1 MRPIDRFCQR
11 HPRFGV
17 SNLMLYIVIGNA
29 AVWLFGLMDTTGN
42 FVRLLTFEPAAIL
55 QGQVWRLFTFALI
68 PQTSGILIF
77 LVLYFYYFIGSALER
92 EWGTSKFTVY
102 YIFGILF
109 HVLFGFLLY
118 AVAGLSVS
126 MTAYYLNLSMFL
138 SFAVLFPETQV
149 LLFFILPIK
158 IKWLALID
166 AAYFAV
172 AVITDP
178 FPVNLVPI
186 VAVLNFLLFCG
197 DELFA
202 LLRRGRAF
210 SSRGTVNYRRAAK
223 RIRREQES
231 KPYRC
236 RCEVCGRTDAD
247 SPNLEFRYCSKCSG
261 FHCYCEDHI
270 GNHVH
275 HKDD

>member
-247 SPNLEFRYCSKCSG
+247 SPNLEFRYCSRCSG